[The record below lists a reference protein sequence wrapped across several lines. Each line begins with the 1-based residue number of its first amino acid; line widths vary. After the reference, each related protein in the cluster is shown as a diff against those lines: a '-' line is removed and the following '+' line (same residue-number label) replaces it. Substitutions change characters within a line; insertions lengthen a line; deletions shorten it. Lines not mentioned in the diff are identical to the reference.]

1 MPYLSHIP
9 ILHSPVPVPVPKSN
23 NTEWNVSI
31 PDLIPLETYT
41 LTMSAVKDEDNII
54 FGLSEAKY
62 ISGQSIMIDVT

>member
-9 ILHSPVPVPVPKSN
+9 ILHSPVPVPKSN

-41 LTMSAVKDEDNII
+41 LTMTAVKNKDNII
-54 FGLSEAKY
+54 TFGLAEAKY
-62 ISGQSIMIDVT
+62 TSGQSIMIVVT